1 MHFQGFQDTSFTQDI
16 SCVNNPRSFHSS
28 LRLRYVHNGW
38 AIPESETMMR
48 IEVENPDEVLL
59 PLGFIDPS
67 LRILW
72 TKEVASQVLTN
83 DVQEIII

>member
-1 MHFQGFQDTSFTQDI
+1 
-16 SCVNNPRSFHSS
+16 
-28 LRLRYVHNGW
+28 
-38 AIPESETMMR
+38 MMR